1 MTQCEMEDEARSQFT
16 FYRSF
21 FEAVFKIK
29 NKAARAE
36 AYDAICKYA
45 LFNDAP
51 DVDKMSDA
59 AAIAFM
65 LIKPNLD
72 ASRRKAK
79 SGKNGGTSKQ
89 TASKA
94 EANGKQNGSKQEANC
109 KQEEGESEK
118 EKEKEREKEREKENE
133 CYPPNPLAGGSEK
146 KKRFT
151 PPTVEQVSEY
161 CQEKGY
167 RIDPEAFVAFYAS
180 KGWMVGKS
188 PMKDWKSAVVTW
200 TKSERQR
207 IGNANTRSGY
217 TSGVDRLAEMYRE
230 EFGNG

>member
-1 MTQCEMEDEARSQFT
+1 MEDEVRNQFT

-21 FEAVFKIK
+21 FEAVSKIK
-29 NKAARAE
+29 SKAARAE

-59 AAIAFM
+59 SAIAFM

-79 SGKNGGTSKQ
+79 SGKSGGSIKQ
-89 TASKA
+89 AASKSK
-94 EANGKQNGSKQEANC
+94 ANDKQEQPA
-109 KQEEGESEK
+109 SEK
-118 EKEKEREKEREKENE
+118 EKEKEREKENE

-151 PPTVEQVSEY
+151 PPTVEQVAEY
-161 CQEKGY
+161 CREKGY
-167 RIDPEAFVAFYAS
+167 HIDPEAFVAFYAS

>member
-1 MTQCEMEDEARSQFT
+1 MEDDEVRNQFT

-21 FEAVFKIK
+21 FEAASKIK
-29 NKAARAE
+29 SKAARAE
-36 AYDAICKYA
+36 TYDAICKYA

-79 SGKNGGTSKQ
+79 SGKSGGKSKQ
-89 TASKA
+89 SGSKA
-94 EANGKQNGSKQEANC
+94 EANGKQEQPA
-109 KQEEGESEK
+109 SEK
-118 EKEKEREKEREKENE
+118 EKEDEKEDEKENE

-146 KKRFT
+146 KKRFA
-151 PPTVEQVSEY
+151 PPTVEQVAEY

-167 RIDPEAFVAFYAS
+167 HIDPEAFVAFYAS

-200 TKSERQR
+200 TKSERR
-207 IGNANTRSGY
+207 RVGNENTRSGY

-230 EFGNG
+230 EFGNE

>member
-72 ASRRKAK
+72 SSRRKAK
-79 SGKNGGTSKQ
+79 SGKDGGSK
-89 TASKA
+89 K
-94 EANGKQNGSKQEANC
+94 ANGKQNGSKQEANC

-118 EKEKEREKEREKENE
+118 EKEKEREK
-133 CYPPNPLAGGSEK
+133 
-146 KKRFT
+146 
-151 PPTVEQVSEY
+151 
-161 CQEKGY
+161 
-167 RIDPEAFVAFYAS
+167 
-180 KGWMVGKS
+180 
-188 PMKDWKSAVVTW
+188 
-200 TKSERQR
+200 
-207 IGNANTRSGY
+207 
-217 TSGVDRLAEMYRE
+217 
-230 EFGNG
+230 

>member
-1 MTQCEMEDEARSQFT
+1 MEDEARSQFT

-59 AAIAFM
+59 VAIAFM

-94 EANGKQNGSKQEANC
+94 EANGKQEQPA
-109 KQEEGESEK
+109 SEK
-118 EKEKEREKEREKENE
+118 ENEKEREKEKENE
-133 CYPPNPLAGGSEK
+133 CYPPTPFSQIIASYSFSEPLMAK
-146 KKRFT
+146 TTAWLK
-151 PPTVEQVSEY
+151 Y
-161 CQEKGY
+161 
-167 RIDPEAFVAFYAS
+167 
-180 KGWMVGKS
+180 
-188 PMKDWKSAVVTW
+188 
-200 TKSERQR
+200 KSERRESYKEQGLKSLLTQIQKNAAKYGEQAVIDLMEQCMAANWAGIIWDR
-207 IGNANTRSGY
+207 LMKGEPANGKLDGNAQSERVGHY
-217 TSGVDRLAEMYRE
+217 L
-230 EFGNG
+230 

>member
-1 MTQCEMEDEARSQFT
+1 MTQCEMEGEARSQFT

-79 SGKNGGTSKQ
+79 SGKNGGNTKQ
-89 TASKA
+89 MASKA
-94 EANGKQNGSKQEANC
+94 EANSKQSGSKTEAND
-109 KQEEGESEK
+109 KQEQPAS
-118 EKEKEREKEREKENE
+118 EKEKEREKEKENE
-133 CYPPNPLAGGSEK
+133 CYPPTPFSKIIASYSFSEPLMAK
-146 KKRFT
+146 TTAWLK
-151 PPTVEQVSEY
+151 Y
-161 CQEKGY
+161 
-167 RIDPEAFVAFYAS
+167 
-180 KGWMVGKS
+180 
-188 PMKDWKSAVVTW
+188 
-200 TKSERQR
+200 KSERRGSYKEQGLKSLLTQIQKNAAKYGEQAVIDLMEQCMAANWAGIIWDR
-207 IGNANTRSGY
+207 LMKGGTANGKPDGNAQSERVGHY
-217 TSGVDRLAEMYRE
+217 L
-230 EFGNG
+230 

>member
-1 MTQCEMEDEARSQFT
+1 MDERTQFT
-16 FYRSF
+16 FYASF
-21 FEAVFKIK
+21 FDAVSRIK
-29 NKAARAE
+29 KKADRAD
-36 AYDAICKYA
+36 AYDAICAYA
-45 LFNDAP
+45 LREEDP
-51 DVDKMSDA
+51 DFSKMSDA
-59 AAIAFM
+59 AQIAFL

-72 ASRRKAK
+72 SSRRKAK
-79 SGKNGGTSKQ
+79 SGKNGGSAKQ
-89 TASKA
+89 MASKA
-94 EANGKQNGSKQEANC
+94 EANSKQSGSKAEAND
-109 KQEEGESEK
+109 KQEQPASEI
-118 EKEKEREKEREKENE
+118 EKEKEREKENE

-151 PPTVEQVSEY
+151 PPTVEQVAEY
-161 CQEKGY
+161 CQGKGY
-167 RIDPEAFVAFYAS
+167 HIDPEAFVAFYAS

>member
-1 MTQCEMEDEARSQFT
+1 MDERTQFT
-16 FYRSF
+16 FYASF
-21 FEAVFKIK
+21 FDAVSRIK
-29 NKAARAE
+29 KKADRAD
-36 AYDAICKYA
+36 AYDAICAYA
-45 LFNDAP
+45 LREEDP
-51 DVDKMSDA
+51 DFSKMSDA
-59 AAIAFM
+59 AQIAFL

-72 ASRRKAK
+72 SSRRKAK
-79 SGKNGGTSKQ
+79 SGKSGGSTKQ
-89 TASKA
+89 MASKA
-94 EANGKQNGSKQEANC
+94 EANSKQSGSKAEAND
-109 KQEEGESEK
+109 KQEQPASEK
-118 EKEKEREKEREKENE
+118 EKEKEREKENE

-151 PPTVEQVSEY
+151 PPTVEQVAEY
-161 CQEKGY
+161 CQEKGDH
-167 RIDPEAFVAFYAS
+167 IDPEAFVAFYAS

-200 TKSERQR
+200 AKSERQR

>member
-1 MTQCEMEDEARSQFT
+1 MDERTQFT
-16 FYRSF
+16 FYASF
-21 FEAVFKIK
+21 FDAVSRIK
-29 NKAARAE
+29 KKADRAD
-36 AYDAICKYA
+36 AYDAICAYA
-45 LFNDAP
+45 LREEDP
-51 DVDKMSDA
+51 DFSKMSDA
-59 AAIAFM
+59 AQIAFL

-72 ASRRKAK
+72 SSRRKAK
-79 SGKNGGTSKQ
+79 SGKNGGSTKQ
-89 TASKA
+89 MASKA
-94 EANGKQNGSKQEANC
+94 EANSKQIASKAEAND
-109 KQEEGESEK
+109 KQEQPASEI
-118 EKEKEREKEREKENE
+118 EKEKEREKENE

-151 PPTVEQVSEY
+151 PPTVEQVAEY
-161 CQEKGY
+161 CQGKGY
-167 RIDPEAFVAFYAS
+167 HIDPEAFVAFYAS

>member
-1 MTQCEMEDEARSQFT
+1 MTQMEDEVRNQFT

-79 SGKNGGTSKQ
+79 SGKNGGSTKQ
-89 TASKA
+89 IASKA
-94 EANGKQNGSKQEANC
+94 EANSKQSGSKVEAND
-109 KQEEGESEK
+109 KQEQPASEI
-118 EKEKEREKEREKENE
+118 EKEKEREKENE
-133 CYPPNPLAGGSEK
+133 CYPPTPFSQIIASYSFSESLMAK
-146 KKRFT
+146 TTAWLK
-151 PPTVEQVSEY
+151 Y
-161 CQEKGY
+161 
-167 RIDPEAFVAFYAS
+167 
-180 KGWMVGKS
+180 
-188 PMKDWKSAVVTW
+188 
-200 TKSERQR
+200 KSERRESYKEQGLKSLLTQIQKNAAKYGEQAVIDLMEQCMAANWAGIIWDR
-207 IGNANTRSGY
+207 LMKGGTANGKLDGNAQSERVGHY
-217 TSGVDRLAEMYRE
+217 L
-230 EFGNG
+230 

>member
-1 MTQCEMEDEARSQFT
+1 MDERTQFT
-16 FYRSF
+16 FYASF
-21 FEAVFKIK
+21 FDAVSRIK
-29 NKAARAE
+29 KKADRAD
-36 AYDAICKYA
+36 AYDAICAYA
-45 LFNDAP
+45 LREEDP
-51 DVDKMSDA
+51 DFSKMSDA
-59 AAIAFM
+59 AQIAFL

-72 ASRRKAK
+72 SSRRKAK
-79 SGKNGGTSKQ
+79 SGKNGGSTKQ
-89 TASKA
+89 MASKA
-94 EANGKQNGSKQEANC
+94 EANSKQIASKAEAND
-109 KQEEGESEK
+109 KQEQPASEI
-118 EKEKEREKEREKENE
+118 EKEKEREKENE
-133 CYPPNPLAGGSEK
+133 CYPPTPLAGGSEK

-151 PPTVEQVSEY
+151 PPTVEQVAEY
-161 CQEKGY
+161 CQGKGY
-167 RIDPEAFVAFYAS
+167 HIDPEAFVAFYAS

>member
-1 MTQCEMEDEARSQFT
+1 MEDEARSQFT

-79 SGKNGGTSKQ
+79 SGKSGGSSKQ
-89 TASKA
+89 AESKS
-94 EANGKQNGSKQEANC
+94 EANSKQSGSKTEAND
-109 KQEEGESEK
+109 KQEQPASEK
-118 EKEKEREKEREKENE
+118 EKEKEREKENE
-133 CYPPNPLAGGSEK
+133 CYPPTPFSQIIASYSFPEPLIAK
-146 KKRFT
+146 TTAWLK
-151 PPTVEQVSEY
+151 Y
-161 CQEKGY
+161 
-167 RIDPEAFVAFYAS
+167 
-180 KGWMVGKS
+180 
-188 PMKDWKSAVVTW
+188 
-200 TKSERQR
+200 KSERRESYKEQGLKSLLTQIQKNAAKYGEQAVIDLMEQCMAANWAGIIWDR
-207 IGNANTRSGY
+207 LMKGGTANGKPDGNAQSERVGHY
-217 TSGVDRLAEMYRE
+217 L
-230 EFGNG
+230 

>member
-1 MTQCEMEDEARSQFT
+1 MEDEARSQFT

-79 SGKNGGTSKQ
+79 SGKSGGSSKQ
-89 TASKA
+89 TASKS
-94 EANGKQNGSKQEANC
+94 EANSKQIGGKTESND
-109 KQEEGESEK
+109 KQEQPASEK
-118 EKEKEREKEREKENE
+118 EKEKEREKEKENE
-133 CYPPNPLAGGSEK
+133 CYPPTPFSQIIASYSFSEPLMAK
-146 KKRFT
+146 TAAWLK
-151 PPTVEQVSEY
+151 Y
-161 CQEKGY
+161 
-167 RIDPEAFVAFYAS
+167 
-180 KGWMVGKS
+180 
-188 PMKDWKSAVVTW
+188 
-200 TKSERQR
+200 KSERRESYKEQGLKSLLTQIQKNAAKYGEQAVIDLMEQCMAANWAGIIWDR
-207 IGNANTRSGY
+207 LMKGGTANGKLDGNAQSERVGHY
-217 TSGVDRLAEMYRE
+217 L
-230 EFGNG
+230 

>member
-1 MTQCEMEDEARSQFT
+1 MEDEARSQFT

-79 SGKNGGTSKQ
+79 SGKSGGSSKQ
-89 TASKA
+89 TASKT
-94 EANGKQNGSKQEANC
+94 EANSKQSGSKTGASD
-109 KQEEGESEK
+109 KQEQPASEK
-118 EKEKEREKEREKENE
+118 EKEKEREKEKENE
-133 CYPPNPLAGGSEK
+133 CYPPTPFSQIIASYSFSEPLMAK
-146 KKRFT
+146 TTAWLK
-151 PPTVEQVSEY
+151 Y
-161 CQEKGY
+161 
-167 RIDPEAFVAFYAS
+167 
-180 KGWMVGKS
+180 
-188 PMKDWKSAVVTW
+188 
-200 TKSERQR
+200 KSERRESYKEQGLKSLLTQIQKNAAKYGEQAVIDLMEQCMAANWAGIIWDR
-207 IGNANTRSGY
+207 LMKGGTANGKPDGNAQSERVGHY
-217 TSGVDRLAEMYRE
+217 L
-230 EFGNG
+230 

>member
-1 MTQCEMEDEARSQFT
+1 MEDDEVRNQFT

-29 NKAARAE
+29 SKAAKAE

-79 SGKNGGTSKQ
+79 SGKSGGSSKQ

-94 EANGKQNGSKQEANC
+94 EANDKQEQPA
-109 KQEEGESEK
+109 SEK
-118 EKEKEREKEREKENE
+118 EKENEKEN
-133 CYPPNPLAGGSEK
+133 NK
-146 KKRFT
+146 
-151 PPTVEQVSEY
+151 
-161 CQEKGY
+161 
-167 RIDPEAFVAFYAS
+167 
-180 KGWMVGKS
+180 
-188 PMKDWKSAVVTW
+188 
-200 TKSERQR
+200 
-207 IGNANTRSGY
+207 
-217 TSGVDRLAEMYRE
+217 
-230 EFGNG
+230 

>member
-1 MTQCEMEDEARSQFT
+1 MEDEVRNQFT

-21 FEAVFKIK
+21 FEAVSKIK
-29 NKAARAE
+29 SKAARAE

-59 AAIAFM
+59 SAIAFM

-79 SGKNGGTSKQ
+79 SGKNGGSVKQ
-89 TASKA
+89 TASKV
-94 EANGKQNGSKQEANC
+94 ETNDKQE
-109 KQEEGESEK
+109 QPTS
-118 EKEKEREKEREKENE
+118 EKENE

-151 PPTVEQVSEY
+151 PPTVEQVAEY

-167 RIDPEAFVAFYAS
+167 HIDPEAFVAFYAS

-217 TSGVDRLAEMYRE
+217 TSSVDRLAEMCRE

>member
-1 MTQCEMEDEARSQFT
+1 MEDEVRNQFT

-59 AAIAFM
+59 SAIAFM

-79 SGKNGGTSKQ
+79 SGKNGGSVKQ
-89 TASKA
+89 TASNA
-94 EANGKQNGSKQEANC
+94 EANSKQSGSKVETSD
-109 KQEEGESEK
+109 KQEQPTS
-118 EKEKEREKEREKENE
+118 EKENE

-151 PPTVEQVSEY
+151 PPTVEQVAEY

-167 RIDPEAFVAFYAS
+167 HIDPEAFVAFYAS

>member
-79 SGKNGGTSKQ
+79 SGKNGGSTKQ

-94 EANGKQNGSKQEANC
+94 EANSKQSGSKVEAND
-109 KQEEGESEK
+109 KQEQPASEI
-118 EKEKEREKEREKENE
+118 EKEKEREKENE
-133 CYPPNPLAGGSEK
+133 CYPPTPFSQIIASYSFSESLMAK
-146 KKRFT
+146 TTAWLK
-151 PPTVEQVSEY
+151 Y
-161 CQEKGY
+161 
-167 RIDPEAFVAFYAS
+167 
-180 KGWMVGKS
+180 
-188 PMKDWKSAVVTW
+188 
-200 TKSERQR
+200 KSERRESYKEQGLKSLLTQIQKNAAKYGEQAVIDLMEQCMAANWAGIIWDR
-207 IGNANTRSGY
+207 LMKGGTANGKLDGNAQSERVGHY
-217 TSGVDRLAEMYRE
+217 L
-230 EFGNG
+230 

>member
-118 EKEKEREKEREKENE
+118 EKEKEREKENE

-151 PPTVEQVSEY
+151 PPTVEQVAEY
-161 CQEKGY
+161 CQGKGY
-167 RIDPEAFVAFYAS
+167 HIDPEAFVAFYAS

-188 PMKDWKSAVVTW
+188 PMKDWK
-200 TKSERQR
+200 
-207 IGNANTRSGY
+207 
-217 TSGVDRLAEMYRE
+217 
-230 EFGNG
+230 

>member
-1 MTQCEMEDEARSQFT
+1 VTQMEDEVRNQFT

-79 SGKNGGTSKQ
+79 SGKNGGSTKQ
-89 TASKA
+89 IASKA
-94 EANGKQNGSKQEANC
+94 EANSKQSGSKVEAND
-109 KQEEGESEK
+109 KQEQPASEI
-118 EKEKEREKEREKENE
+118 EKEKEREKENE
-133 CYPPNPLAGGSEK
+133 CYPPTPFSQIIASYSFSESLMAK
-146 KKRFT
+146 TTAWLK
-151 PPTVEQVSEY
+151 Y
-161 CQEKGY
+161 
-167 RIDPEAFVAFYAS
+167 
-180 KGWMVGKS
+180 
-188 PMKDWKSAVVTW
+188 
-200 TKSERQR
+200 KSERRESYKEQGLKSLLTQIQKNAAKYGEQAVIDLMEQCMAANWAGIIWDR
-207 IGNANTRSGY
+207 LMKGGTANGKLDGNAQSERVGHY
-217 TSGVDRLAEMYRE
+217 L
-230 EFGNG
+230 

>member
-1 MTQCEMEDEARSQFT
+1 MVIKDM
-16 FYRSF
+16 
-21 FEAVFKIK
+21 VFKIK

-94 EANGKQNGSKQEANC
+94 EANKKQTAS
-109 KQEEGESEK
+109 
-118 EKEKEREKEREKENE
+118 
-133 CYPPNPLAGGSEK
+133 K
-146 KKRFT
+146 KKAKARKRRRKRERKRTNVIPLT
-151 PPTVEQVSEY
+151 PLQ
-161 CQEKGY
+161 G
-167 RIDPEAFVAFYAS
+167 EA
-180 KGWMVGKS
+180 KRKS
-188 PMKDWKSAVVTW
+188 DSPRLRWSRCRSIARKRGTAL
-200 TKSERQR
+200 
-207 IGNANTRSGY
+207 TRKP
-217 TSGVDRLAEMYRE
+217 L
-230 EFGNG
+230 

>member
-1 MTQCEMEDEARSQFT
+1 MEDEVRNQFT

-21 FEAVFKIK
+21 FEAVSKIK
-29 NKAARAE
+29 SKAARAE

-59 AAIAFM
+59 SAIAFM

-79 SGKNGGTSKQ
+79 SGKSGGSIKQ
-89 TASKA
+89 TASKP
-94 EANGKQNGSKQEANC
+94 EANRKQSGSKQQAND
-109 KQEEGESEK
+109 KQEQQTSEK
-118 EKEKEREKEREKENE
+118 EEEKENE

-151 PPTVEQVSEY
+151 PPTVEQVAEY

-167 RIDPEAFVAFYAS
+167 HIDPEAFVVFYAS

>member
-1 MTQCEMEDEARSQFT
+1 MDERTQFT
-16 FYRSF
+16 FYASF
-21 FEAVFKIK
+21 FDAVSRIK
-29 NKAARAE
+29 KKADRAD
-36 AYDAICKYA
+36 AYDAICAYA
-45 LFNDAP
+45 LREEDP
-51 DVDKMSDA
+51 DFSKMSDA
-59 AAIAFM
+59 AQIAFL

-72 ASRRKAK
+72 SSRRKAK
-79 SGKNGGTSKQ
+79 SGKNGGSTKQ
-89 TASKA
+89 MASKA
-94 EANGKQNGSKQEANC
+94 EANSEQSGSKAEAND
-109 KQEEGESEK
+109 KQEQPASEI
-118 EKEKEREKEREKENE
+118 ENEKEREKENE

-151 PPTVEQVSEY
+151 PPTVEQVAEY
-161 CQEKGY
+161 CHGKGY
-167 RIDPEAFVAFYAS
+167 HIDPEAFVAFYAS

>member
-1 MTQCEMEDEARSQFT
+1 MEDEARSQFT

-79 SGKNGGTSKQ
+79 SGKSGGSSKQ
-89 TASKA
+89 TASKT
-94 EANGKQNGSKQEANC
+94 EANSKQSGSKPKASD
-109 KQEEGESEK
+109 KQEQPASEK
-118 EKEKEREKEREKENE
+118 EKEKEREKEKENE
-133 CYPPNPLAGGSEK
+133 CYPPNPFSQIIASYSFSEPLMAK
-146 KKRFT
+146 TTAWLK
-151 PPTVEQVSEY
+151 Y
-161 CQEKGY
+161 
-167 RIDPEAFVAFYAS
+167 
-180 KGWMVGKS
+180 
-188 PMKDWKSAVVTW
+188 
-200 TKSERQR
+200 KSERRESYKEQGLKSLLTQIQKNAAKYGEQAVIDLMEQCMAANWAGIIWDR
-207 IGNANTRSGY
+207 LMKGGTANGKPDGNAQSERVGHY
-217 TSGVDRLAEMYRE
+217 L
-230 EFGNG
+230 